1 MSRKVK
7 AEMKDKKIMN
17 RKTGGKRINKWTGM
31 LSLSVKTSQC
41 IFIFFHPLLGDS
53 FIT

>member
-7 AEMKDKKIMN
+7 AEVKDEKIMN
-17 RKTGGKRINKWTGM
+17 RKTREKRINQWAGT
-31 LSLSVKTSQC
+31 LSLSVKTSQL
-41 IFIFFHPLLGDS
+41 IFIFFHPLLDDS